1 MNDRSRRPPCLPV
14 ALLLAMIAG
23 CSLWPE
29 APEPP
34 SRHDFGPFAANRQG
48 FPWSAVI
55 VTSPEWLEDTG
66 IDYRFLYANPT
77 ERHSYTRDQWVA
89 APAQLLQQRLNR
101 GQRPGSPRLRID
113 LEEFEQ
119 VFDRPGQSRVVMAL
133 KATIETGAS
142 ASNLAARDFHFES
155 PTPSADAAGALRV
168 FPILIRQAE
177 TALSDWVREQLGTA
191 VSSMPVPE

>member
-1 MNDRSRRPPCLPV
+1 MNPLARRPPFLPV
-14 ALLLAMIAG
+14 ALLLVIFTS

-34 SRHDFGPFAANRQG
+34 SRHDFGPFAVNRQS

-55 VTSPEWLEDTG
+55 VTSSEWLEDTG

-89 APAQLLQQRLNR
+89 APAMLLQQRLNR
-101 GQRPGSPRLRID
+101 GQRPGGPRLWID

-119 VFDRPGQSRVVMAL
+119 VFDRPGQSRVVLAL
-133 KATIETGAS
+133 RATIETGAS
-142 ASNLAARDFHFES
+142 ASNLAARDFRFES
-155 PTPSADAAGALRV
+155 LTPSADAAGALRV

-177 TALSDWVREQLGTA
+177 VALSDWVREKPGTA
-191 VSSMPVPE
+191 VSSLTGPE

>member
-1 MNDRSRRPPCLPV
+1 MNPLARRPPFLPV
-14 ALLLAMIAG
+14 ALLLAMLAG

-34 SRHDFGPFAANRQG
+34 SRHDFGPFAANRQS

-66 IDYRFLYANPT
+66 IDYRFLYVNPT

-101 GQRPGSPRLRID
+101 GQRPGTPRLRID

-119 VFDRPGQSRVVMAL
+119 VFDRPGQSRVVLAL
-133 KATIETGAS
+133 KAMIETGAS
-142 ASNLAARDFHFES
+142 ASNLAARDFRFES
-155 PTPSADAAGALRV
+155 PTPSADAAGALHV

-177 TALSDWVREQLGTA
+177 VALSDWVWEQSGTA
-191 VSSMPVPE
+191 VSAQPGAE

>member
-1 MNDRSRRPPCLPV
+1 MNTLARCPPCLPV
-14 ALLLAMIAG
+14 ALLLAMLAG

-29 APEPP
+29 GPEPP
-34 SRHDFGPFAANRQG
+34 SRHDFGPFAANRQS
-48 FPWSAVI
+48 FPWSGVI

-89 APAQLLQQRLNR
+89 APGQLLQQRLNR
-101 GQRPGSPRLRID
+101 GQRPGGPRLRID

-133 KATIETGAS
+133 KATIQTGAS
-142 ASNLAARDFHFES
+142 ADNRAARDFRFES
-155 PTPSADAAGALRV
+155 PTPTADAAGALQV

-177 TALSDWVREQLGTA
+177 ATLSDWVREQPVTP
-191 VSSMPVPE
+191 VSSVPGPE

>member
-1 MNDRSRRPPCLPV
+1 MNALARRPPFLAV
-14 ALLLAMIAG
+14 ALLLAIFTG

-34 SRHDFGPFAANRQG
+34 SRHDFGPFAPARQS
-48 FPWSAVI
+48 FPWSAVL
-55 VTSPEWLEDTG
+55 VTSPEWLEDSG

-77 ERHSYTRDQWVA
+77 ERHIYTRDQWVA
-89 APAQLLQQRLNR
+89 APALLLQQRLNR

-119 VFDRPGQSRVVMAL
+119 VFDRPGQSRVVIAL

-142 ASNLAARDFHFES
+142 GDLGAARDFRFQS
-155 PTPSADAAGALRV
+155 PTPTADAAGALHV

-177 TALSDWVREQLGTA
+177 AALRDWVREQ
-191 VSSMPVPE
+191 P

>member
-1 MNDRSRRPPCLPV
+1 MNTLARCPPCLPV
-14 ALLLAMIAG
+14 ALLLAMLAG

-34 SRHDFGPFAANRQG
+34 SRNDFGPFAANRQS
-48 FPWSAVI
+48 FPWSGVI

-133 KATIETGAS
+133 RATIENGAS
-142 ASNLAARDFHFES
+142 ADNRAARDFRFES
-155 PTPSADAAGALRV
+155 PTPSADAAGALHV

-177 TALSDWVREQLGTA
+177 LALRDWVREQPVTA
-191 VSSMPVPE
+191 GSSLVGPE

>member
-1 MNDRSRRPPCLPV
+1 MNARSRRPPCLPV
-14 ALLLAMIAG
+14 ALLLAMLAG

-34 SRHDFGPFAANRQG
+34 SRHDFGPFAANQQS

-55 VTSPEWLEDTG
+55 VTSSEWLEDTG

-89 APAQLLQQRLNR
+89 APAMLLQQRLNR
-101 GQRPGSPRLRID
+101 GQRPGGPRLRID

-119 VFDRPGQSRVVMAL
+119 VFDRPGQSRVVLAL

-142 ASNLAARDFHFES
+142 ASNLAARDFRFES
-155 PTPSADAAGALRV
+155 LTPSADAAGALRV

-177 TALSDWVREQLGTA
+177 VALSDWVREKPGTA
-191 VSSMPVPE
+191 VSSLTGPE